1 MPTAAITDAWV
12 LVYVS
17 ERLLSPKFIWDKPT
31 TLAMSHRRGST
42 PSLPPELWIYI
53 HRLALSTLSPLAK
66 IYASN
71 DTIIRSGAKP
81 DDPVNDRNLQLFLTA
96 ARSLRCVCRLW
107 SELGLELLF
116 ENIWVNSTRRW
127 PSLSSG
133 LQHPNVAHLVRSIRL
148 STTRFDHNIDV
159 LRRCLHVEVLV
170 QPEFP
175 RTERLYSVATVQLP
189 PLQSL
194 KRLYWIASA
203 WSSALLQS
211 VLFAAPNLEH
221 ISLSS
226 STTIGFD
233 PATQP
238 TFPDLPRLNSLVLA
252 QLNTESVRAILRT
265 DLSRLTRLT
274 IDPAHLSWDAF
285 PVLPALEMLALLDYS
300 IQLPF
305 PAIFACCP
313 ALRELRYDALCRFIP
328 PEEKQRAPF
337 LACIRLFLRRRM
349 TLPTQAQAQAALLLE
364 PAFSALERVILDG
377 PGWGPLASN
386 APSSGAGGTAVMW
399 PGLTDLLARGCRI
412 EKGVE

>member
-1 MPTAAITDAWV
+1 MPIAAITDGWV

-17 ERLLSPKFIWDKPT
+17 ERLLSPKFIWETPNA
-31 TLAMSHRRGST
+31 LAMSRRRVST

-53 HRLALSTLSPLAK
+53 HRLALSNLSPLAK

-71 DTIIRSGAKP
+71 DTIIRNGAKP
-81 DDPVNDRNLQLFLTA
+81 DDPANDRDLQLFLKA

-116 ENIWVNSTRRW
+116 ENIWVNGDKRW

-133 LQHPNVAHLVRSIRL
+133 LQRPDVARLVRSIRL
-148 STTRFDHNIDV
+148 STTRFDRNIDV
-159 LRRCLHVEVLV
+159 LRRCLQVEVLV

-175 RTERLYSVATVQLP
+175 RAERLYSVATVQLP

-194 KRLYWIASA
+194 KRLHWIASA

-238 TFPDLPRLNSLVLA
+238 TFPDLPRLNSLVLT
-252 QLNTESVRAILRT
+252 QLNTECVRAILRT

-274 IDPAHLSWDAF
+274 INPVHLAWAAF
-285 PVLPALEMLALLDYS
+285 PVLPALQMLALLEYS
-300 IQLPF
+300 TQLPF
-305 PAIFACCP
+305 PTILARCP
-313 ALRELRYDALCRFIP
+313 ALRELRYDARCRFIP
-328 PEEKQRAPF
+328 PEEKQRAPY
-337 LACIRLFLRRRM
+337 LTCIRLLLRLQM
-349 TLPTQAQAQAALLLE
+349 MPSTYAQSQFALLLE
-364 PAFSALERVILDG
+364 PAFGALERVVLDG
-377 PGWGPLASN
+377 PGWGSHAFP
-386 APSSGAGGTAVMW
+386 APPWPETA
-399 PGLTDLLARGCRI
+399 DLLARGCRI
-412 EKGVE
+412 EDGVE